1 MLDTHSSPSQES
13 LLARAR
19 TELGLRRA
27 AWPDEPLPQE
37 ILDSWARCF
46 DAGLDI
52 AHRPELPVLDAAE
65 LQRHREQTSRV
76 RQLALSEIDSLFQQI
91 AGSNFLLAFADS
103 DGFILDL
110 YADNRFSASASGER
124 ILPGSQWTEATAGT
138 NGLGTALASGRPVA
152 VNGPEH
158 FFGSLSDI
166 SCAAS
171 PIRDADGRVVGAI
184 DASSYFE
191 SRQRHTHALVRMAAT
206 QVENV
211 LLAEQRAHHLVL
223 AIHPRPEFVG
233 TISAGLLAFDGDG
246 RVSAFNARAESLLA
260 GLDLRREAAFE
271 ALFNEPYA
279 RLLARLHAGG
289 DEQLRDALGSTLT
302 ASWVNRPLRA
312 ARVTGTG
319 LPRLAPLDPAP
330 GFVAEDAAVREAAGT
345 VAAAARRGLP
355 ILIHG
360 ETGSGK
366 ELLARYAHEASGRRG
381 AFVAVNCGALSSELF
396 EAELFG
402 YVGGAYTGARREG
415 SEGLLASAD
424 GGSLLLDEVRELP
437 LALQPVLLR
446 FLDDRLVRQVGG
458 RTSRSIDVQLL
469 AATNADLEQE
479 VAARRFR
486 ADLLYRLNTIR
497 VDLPPLRQR
506 SDFAV
511 IVQQLLRDIEPASS
525 ISSAALALL
534 ATHDWP
540 GNFRELRSV
549 LTRALLQRPT
559 RQLDVADLRPALP
572 TQLRAPAR
580 PLPAGS
586 ALQQGATELVLNEF
600 ERTGSISQTSRNLGI
615 SRTTVYRHLREAGIG
630 VALPRPAR

>member
-1 MLDTHSSPSQES
+1 MLGTHSSPSQES

-19 TELGLRRA
+19 TELASRRA
-27 AWPDEPLPQE
+27 TLPDEPLPQE

-52 AHRPELPVLDAAE
+52 AHRPELPVLEAAD
-65 LQRHREQTSRV
+65 LQRHREQTNRV

-91 AGSNFLLAFADS
+91 AGSNFLLAFADR
-103 DGFILDL
+103 DGYILDL

-171 PIRDADGRVVGAI
+171 PIRDAEGRIVGAI

-233 TISAGLLAFDGDG
+233 TISAGLLAFDGEG
-246 RVSAFNARAESLLA
+246 RVSAFNARAKSLLA
-260 GLDLRREAAFE
+260 GLDLQRETAFE

-289 DEQLRDALGSTLT
+289 DEQLRDALGSTLA
-302 ASWVNRPLRA
+302 ASWVNRPLRT
-312 ARVTGTG
+312 ARVAGAG
-319 LPRLAPLDPAP
+319 LPRPAALDPVP
-330 GFVAEDAAVREAAGT
+330 SFVAEDAAVREAAGT

-424 GGSLLLDEVRELP
+424 GGTLLLDEVRELP

-458 RTSRSIDVQLL
+458 RSSRSIDVQLL

-479 VAARRFR
+479 VAARHFR
-486 ADLLYRLNTIR
+486 ADLLYRLNTIVLR
-497 VDLPPLRQR
+497 VPPLRER
-506 SDFAV
+506 
-511 IVQQLLRDIEPASS
+511 REDILPLVHHYLAHY
-525 ISSAALALL
+525 AARYA
-534 ATHDWP
+534 
-540 GNFRELRSV
+540 
-549 LTRALLQRPT
+549 RA
-559 RQLDVADLRPALP
+559 
-572 TQLRAPAR
+572 AR
-580 PLPAGS
+580 PLTAAAVQ
-586 ALQQGATELVLNEF
+586 ALQDDAWHGNVRALRHACERAVILGGETRLDAADFQLGAGPSAAPPPSASPAAGARLEDIERDAVAEAMRAAQGNVSEAARRLGV
-600 ERTGSISQTSRNLGI
+600 SRAAL
-615 SRTTVYRHLREAGIG
+615 YRRLDRHGL
-630 VALPRPAR
+630 